1 MCPRNVTLLAAE
13 KTSSSIILQTAE
25 TDYTSQLYL
34 HFIENLTIWE
44 NSSQNVLP
52 VQID

>member
-34 HFIENLTIWE
+34 HFIENLTI
-44 NSSQNVLP
+44 
-52 VQID
+52 